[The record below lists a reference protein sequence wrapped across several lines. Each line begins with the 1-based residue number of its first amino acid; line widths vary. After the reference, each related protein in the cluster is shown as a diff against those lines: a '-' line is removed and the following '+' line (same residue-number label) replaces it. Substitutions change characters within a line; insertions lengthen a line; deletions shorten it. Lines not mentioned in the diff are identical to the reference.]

1 MDLSVKVDLCIR
13 YMVYVGRWSDGNG
26 EWGGEPRAATR
37 SKLRTVSKDL
47 SLEACEDKREAED
60 TQVVGQ
66 DMS

>member
-1 MDLSVKVDLCIR
+1 
-13 YMVYVGRWSDGNG
+13 MVYVGRWSDGNG
-26 EWGGEPRAATR
+26 ECGGEPRAATR